1 MNPVA
6 LRLKPYFER
15 VDRLSLRERGLL
27 FAGGVVLLY
36 MAWQSLLMDPV
47 TRRVRAAE
55 QRLAEVRHRGQL
67 ADEAGAAAAQDPA
80 IAAAARNRALGERL
94 AALDRELAVAAQG
107 YVAPEKMAELLRQML
122 AAEQGLRLVTLRN
135 LPAVSLSRP
144 ASAPVAA
151 GTGPAESVP
160 SEPAAVDRGPF
171 LHPVELV
178 VEGDYASV
186 VGYLHALE
194 KLPWRI
200 HWQRLELLAGD
211 SPTNRVRIVIGAL
224 SLSRDWMSL

>member
-27 FAGGVVLLY
+27 FAGGVIVLY

-47 TRRVRAAE
+47 ARRVRAAE

-80 IAAAARNRALGERL
+80 IAAAARNRALGQRL
-94 AALDRELAVAAQG
+94 AGLDRELAAAAQG
-107 YVAPEKMAELLRQML
+107 YVAPDKMAELLRQLL

-144 ASAPVAA
+144 ASVPPPAA
-151 GTGPAESVP
+151 ATPEAAAT
-160 SEPAAVDRGPF
+160 EPAAVDRGPF
-171 LHPVELV
+171 LHSVELV

-200 HWQRLELLAGD
+200 HWQRLELLAGE

-224 SLSRDWMSL
+224 SLSRDWMSV